1 MDYCCEFDQGVAAEN
16 GVVGVVNV
24 DRIEGYCFGSLCCT
38 FAERD
43 IELYLA
49 ESFDPLSSEADE
61 RLLRLLQG
69 FCSETHL
76 DEALP
81 HQDVCGAS
89 IVYQNSPYII
99 PCEVY

>member
-1 MDYCCEFDQGVAAEN
+1 MSTTSK
-16 GVVGVVNV
+16 
-24 DRIEGYCFGSLCCT
+24 GYCFSSLRSS
-38 FAERD
+38 FAESD

-49 ESFDPLSSEADE
+49 ESFDPLSSEANE
-61 RLLRLLQG
+61 RILRLLQG
-69 FCSETHL
+69 FFSETHL

-89 IVYQNSPYII
+89 IVYQNSLYII